1 MAGIWKWCL
10 LLAGVTLTA
19 LFGCSVR
26 QAEQTT
32 EAAEDKIILRYGDV
46 NPEGNLT
53 VKTAHY
59 FANQV
64 RELSGGRIEID
75 VYSSGQ
81 LGDELQCYEQVQ
93 MGALD
98 FYRANSGTLNR
109 AGEMEVSVLALPYL
123 FQDRDHLWRVCG
135 SELGRRLLADIQE
148 SGSQMIGVCYVDEGK
163 RNLFMKEKPVTRLSD
178 LKGKTI
184 RIMVS
189 DVLEDTIRALG
200 AIPVQSTYAE
210 LYNTL
215 ESGEVDGAENPVI
228 SYYSNKFYRTAP
240 YYTKTGHMYSPSVMV
255 MSEITWDHL
264 TKEDQQIIRQ
274 AAEQT
279 EEYNREECDKAE
291 REAYRRLMAANVGVT
306 EVIDPENWVEAVA
319 GVYEKYGVGYE
330 DLIAEIRAM
339 GGQEHEEA
347 DSFPEDEIQNGE

>member
-1 MAGIWKWCL
+1 MGGKRNRILGLAGICL
-10 LLAGVTLTA
+10 LAASLYS
-19 LFGCSVR
+19 CR
-26 QAEQTT
+26 EK
-32 EAAEDKIILRYGDV
+32 AAEIKETTGEKIILRYGDV

-64 RELSGGRIEID
+64 RELSGGKIEID
-75 VYSSGQ
+75 VYSSGR

-98 FYRANSGTLNR
+98 FYRANSGTLNK
-109 AGEMEVSVLALPYL
+109 AGTMEVGILALPYL
-123 FQDRDHLWRVCG
+123 FRDRDHFWKVCN
-135 SELGRRLLADIQE
+135 SELGEEILDDICQ
-148 SGSQMIGVCYVDEGK
+148 SGSQMVGIGYIDEGP
-163 RNLFMKEKPVTRLSD
+163 RNLFMTEKPVTRLSD

-215 ESGEVDGAENPVI
+215 ESGDVDGAENPVI

-240 YYTKTGHMYSPSVMV
+240 YYSKTGHMYSPSIMV
-255 MSEITWDHL
+255 MSEITWGNL
-264 TKEDQQIIRQ
+264 SPEDQQIIRQ
-274 AAEQT
+274 AADRT
-279 EEYNREECDKAE
+279 EEYNRIESEKAD
-291 REAYRRLMAANVGVT
+291 REAYRRLMAANVAVT
-306 EVIDPENWVEAVA
+306 DVVDIENWMAAVED
-319 GVYEKYGVGYE
+319 VYYKYGKGYE
-330 DLIAEIRAM
+330 DVIAQIRSM
-339 GGQEHEEA
+339 E
-347 DSFPEDEIQNGE
+347 